1 MPAASVDTFFA
12 CSLMVLLVLS
22 TMASTSKLLYPY
34 LERTADTNAIAKYR
48 EISKYILLHLGT
60 PANWGE
66 SNQTTPSTFGLA
78 SAETSVQYDLD
89 PDKVSRLNSQNDYA
103 LDYAEAFSALGM
115 PEISLRI
122 EIKPV
127 FEITTNLTATRAE
140 ANRTVYTFE
149 ISTRKHGRLVTADLV
164 VYVIAEDFAE
174 ATDVSVSDGRT
185 HLNVTIS
192 NAVGGPAVLVAFAKS
207 SYDERLFSFGI
218 CPFAHNSASPKL
230 NRAFVSLSPLNHTLT
245 ALFVASDVTM
255 STVYA
260 FTYGHAATLV
270 KSANGSN
277 VATYNITHFAEPC
290 PTLIVATGHNSTTFF
305 TEQVAYPHV
314 PVQFGADSASTQAR
328 SDIFSF
334 TYLVS
339 IASAIYDCTLWI
351 GGLRT

>member
-1 MPAASVDTFFA
+1 
-12 CSLMVLLVLS
+12 MVLLVLS
-22 TMASTSKLLYPY
+22 AMASTSKLLYPY
-34 LERTADTNAIAKYR
+34 LERTADTNAVAKYR

-66 SNQTTPSTFGLA
+66 SNQTTLSTFGLA
-78 SAETSVQYDLD
+78 NAETSAQYNLD
-89 PDKVSRLNSQNDYA
+89 PDKVSRLNDQNEYA

-115 PEISLRI
+115 PDVSFRI

-127 FEITTNLTATRAE
+127 FEVTTNLTAIRAE
-140 ANRTVYTFE
+140 ANQTVYTFE
-149 ISTRKHGRLVTADLV
+149 IWAEKHGRAIAADLM
-164 VYVIAEDFAE
+164 VYVVAEDFAE

-185 HLNVTIS
+185 YLNVTLS
-192 NAVGGPAVLVAFAKS
+192 NAVGGPAVLVAFARS
-207 SYDERLFSFGI
+207 SYDRRLVSFGI
-218 CPFAHNSASPKL
+218 CPFAHNSASPKP

-260 FTYGHAATLV
+260 FTYGHDATLV

-290 PTLIVATGHNSTTFF
+290 PTLIVVTGHNSTTFF

-314 PVQFGADSASTQAR
+314 PVQFGAYSASAQAR
-328 SDIFSF
+328 SDVFAF

-339 IASAIYDCTLWI
+339 IGSAIYDCTLWI